1 MQQQTQHRKAETKE
15 NLLAESVT
23 LEACWRRSR
32 RGNAYLVGNFRG
44 TSKNGC
50 GCIAKK

>member
-32 RGNAYLVGNFRG
+32 RGNAYLVGNFSRDIE
-44 TSKNGC
+44 KRLRMHC
-50 GCIAKK
+50 